1 MKRNFFTL
9 ILLSL
14 LFIIT
19 HSSYSQCVPLT
30 SDECP
35 DLENN
40 GEVCPD
46 TLSPAFINQLYSQ
59 VATILPPSVY
69 ITEDS
74 VEIELHSVHL
84 MEVANLPEGITWQSN
99 TEDSVFMAGEY
110 YCILMEG
117 TPDSAGEYAL
127 RIVVDVYI
135 LFFGIPVKVAT
146 AVDSTSLTLI
156 VVDNTGIN
164 DDKEASFHAGHNIP
178 NPFKSETRIGYYA
191 DKAGPATFE
200 VYSLVGERVHSEQI
214 HAGEGENLIVFD
226 GRRLSAGT
234 YFYIL
239 RRDNYQSAGIMIR
252 AD

>member
-9 ILLSL
+9 ILLSS
-14 LFIIT
+14 LFFIAQ
-19 HSSYSQCVPLT
+19 SSFSQCEPLT
-30 SDECP
+30 PDECP
-35 DLENN
+35 DPESN
-40 GEVCPD
+40 GEICPD
-46 TLSPAFINQLYSQ
+46 TLPPAFISQFYSQ

-74 VEIELHSVHL
+74 LEIELYSVKL
-84 MEVANLPEGITWQSN
+84 MEVGNLPEGITWQSN

-110 YCILMEG
+110 NCVLMEG
-117 TPDSAGEYAL
+117 TPGAAGEYAL

-135 LFFGIPVKVAT
+135 LFFNVPVKVAT
-146 AVDSTSLTLI
+146 AVDSTSLTLV

-164 DDKEASFHAGHNIP
+164 DDKASFHAGHNIP

-191 DKAGPATFE
+191 DKAGQATFE

-214 HAGEGENLIVFD
+214 HAGEGENVYVFD
-226 GRRLSAGT
+226 GRKLSAGT

-239 RRDNYQSAGIMIR
+239 RRDNHQSAGIMIR